1 MRIID
6 ISVPLRARMPSY
18 PGDPPFVKEAARSRK
33 MGDAA
38 EVSRLTLSSHAGTH
52 VDVPFHFVEGGADLS
67 AVALDAFV
75 GPCRVVEIGG
85 VPRVDAADVEALA
98 PVAGERILFSTDN
111 AALWARDDFAAD
123 YVYLTAAAAQ
133 VLADRGVALVGWDYL
148 SIEEYGADDA
158 PAHRALLTA
167 GALILEGLN
176 LAGVKAGQYF
186 LAALPL
192 ALAGGDGAPA
202 RAVLLEGCRAEETP

>member
-6 ISVPLRARMPSY
+6 ISAPLRARMPSY
-18 PGDPPFVKEAARSRK
+18 PGDPPFAKEAARSRRL
-33 MGDAA
+33 GDAA

-52 VDVPFHFVEGGADLS
+52 VDVPFHFVEGGAELPAVGLS
-67 AVALDAFV
+67 AFV

-85 VPRVDAADVEALA
+85 VRCVDAADVEALA
-98 PVAGERILFSTDN
+98 PAAGERILFNTDN
-111 AALWARDDFAAD
+111 AALWARDDFVTD

-148 SIEEYGADDA
+148 SIEEYGAGDA

-167 GALILEGLN
+167 GVLILEGLD
-176 LAGVKAGQYF
+176 LADVKAGEYF

-202 RAVLLEGCRAEETP
+202 RAVLLEGYRAEETP